1 MGQNW
6 TESQKIIIEDAGIN
20 QNQIV
25 SASAGSGKTSVMI
38 ERIVRTILK
47 GVGNNNPKYGLDK
60 ILIVTFTRDSARD
73 MKEKLKEKLISSF
86 KKAGYV
92 EKEYI
97 DLRSIKFQECKFC
110 QIITLDIKA
119 LRTCSIKGVKFLDDI
134 NKVMSDWFIE
144 LQERSWETEM
154 YVEALE
160 GYYFICNQSFDRL
173 EIPKELLQEFEEIK
187 SCMFQG
193 C

>member
-1 MGQNW
+1 M
-6 TESQKIIIEDAGIN
+6 
-20 QNQIV
+20 
-25 SASAGSGKTSVMI
+25 
-38 ERIVRTILK
+38 
-47 GVGNNNPKYGLDK
+47 
-60 ILIVTFTRDSARD
+60 
-73 MKEKLKEKLISSF
+73 
-86 KKAGYV
+86 
-92 EKEYI
+92 
-97 DLRSIKFQECKFC
+97 
-110 QIITLDIKA
+110 
-119 LRTCSIKGVKFLDDI
+119 RTCSIKGVKFLDDI

-160 GYYFICNQSFDRL
+160 EYYFICNQSFDRL